1 MGRAYFK
8 VLIPC
13 LYITDNGISFDGH
26 FLKHSSWIPN
36 LKHTLLDLHGP
47 FPVWNLLAESSPL
60 LNKEPHPVQ
69 RQCHYS
75 AQSCPAGQGYP
86 RTCVAG
92 TASWVSAGY
101 SLKRM
106 GISFLVGKSSLFGI
120 WNSLPAQPIF
130 VVLLLQQ
137 HHPNVAAPLACR
149 QTDAAYLPPAYISRK
164 FGINLFWAHHSEGAL
179 EHNPAEW
186 QFCVD

>member
-1 MGRAYFK
+1 MSRAYFK

-26 FLKHSSWIPN
+26 FLKHSRWIPN

-69 RQCHYS
+69 RHCHYS
-75 AQSCPAGQGYP
+75 VQSCPAGQCYP
-86 RTCVAG
+86 RTCVVLG
-92 TASWVSAGY
+92 LSGLFSQEG
-101 SLKRM
+101 
-106 GISFLVGKSSLFGI
+106 GDFPFLVEKPSLFGI

-137 HHPNVAAPLACR
+137 HQPDVATPLACR
-149 QTDAAYLPPAYISRK
+149 QTDAAYLPPAYVSRK
-164 FGINLFWAHHSEGAL
+164 ICINLFWAHHSKGAL
-179 EHNPAEW
+179 EHNPAVW
-186 QFCVD
+186 QFCMD